1 MESQTELETRSSD
14 TFEEYLADDAWAGE
28 GGSIAAGD
36 PAPPRTDRQLTFNDA
51 PRAA

>member
-1 MESQTELETRSSD
+1 METQTERTTRSSD

-28 GGSIAAGD
+28 GGNIAAGD
-36 PAPPRTDRQLTFNDA
+36 PAPPRTDLYLATNHA